1 MVEMTPI
8 PEWQVWLIDL
18 TPKINQLYSWLLMA
32 GGFVVSV
39 LLARSLKN
47 RGFYAVAVFFLSP
60 VFFWGMREVRYQMH
74 REALEV
80 YAGEQNRKTQSGET
94 IPHVD
99 SLVNFP
105 LFETFLVIG
114 LTVVHRGF
122 KRRPI
127 QPPQTTTCSDAPGR
141 V

>member
-1 MVEMTPI
+1 MH
-8 PEWQVWLIDL
+8 LA
-18 TPKINQLYSWLLMA
+18 PKIGQLYSWLLMA

-74 REALEV
+74 REALDA
-80 YAGEQNRKTQSGET
+80 YAAEQNRKIQSGEI

-99 SLVNFP
+99 LSVSFP

-114 LTVVHRGF
+114 LIMVHRGS

-127 QPPQTTTCSDAPGR
+127 QPPQTTTGSQAPGR

>member
-1 MVEMTPI
+1 M
-8 PEWQVWLIDL
+8 DL
-18 TPKINQLYSWLLMA
+18 APRISQLYSWLLMA

-74 REALEV
+74 REAIDA
-80 YAGEQNRKTQSGET
+80 YAAEQNRKIESGEI
-94 IPHVD
+94 IPVVE
-99 SLVNFP
+99 STVSFP

-114 LTVVHRGF
+114 LVMVHRDSR
-122 KRRPI
+122 RRPI
-127 QPPQTTTCSDAPGR
+127 QPLQRNAGSRPSSGDLPASETPSSLGPRG
-141 V
+141 

>member
-1 MVEMTPI
+1 MDI
-8 PEWQVWLIDL
+8 A
-18 TPKINQLYSWLLMA
+18 PKVSQLYTWLLMA

-74 REALEV
+74 REAIDA
-80 YAGEQNRKTQSGET
+80 YAAEQNRKIESGEI
-94 IPHVD
+94 IPVVE
-99 SLVNFP
+99 STASFP

-114 LTVVHRGF
+114 LVMIHRGSR
-122 KRRPI
+122 RRPI
-127 QPPQTTTCSDAPGR
+127 QPPQRNASSRPSSDDYPASETSSSLGPRG
-141 V
+141 